1 MNIRLNLKIA
11 VLSGPMAWMRA
22 SVTLACRLPRQR
34 WDCMARWIEL
44 IPVEWKHTE
53 RSEVMQHHRYQLAM
67 YALLAEERFAKPVTR
82 CFVYLIPLKHAR
94 EVPILDGMR
103 RYARR
108 AAAELRDMLLTER
121 MPAPTNRRRR
131 CVDCEFRRFCND
143 IESPKGEQGE
153 EGVDSASL

>member
-1 MNIRLNLKIA
+1 
-11 VLSGPMAWMRA
+11 
-22 SVTLACRLPRQR
+22 
-34 WDCMARWIEL
+34 
-44 IPVEWKHTE
+44 
-53 RSEVMQHHRYQLAM
+53 VMQHHRYQLAM

-143 IESPKGEQGE
+143 IEFPKGEQEE
-153 EGVDSASL
+153 EGVDFASL